1 MDKIRINLVVLV
13 ICFVEGGD
21 IDVVAGCISIHDTDQ
36 VFQSRAVLEVGSYL
50 EKSVFYFVREGVR
63 GGVESVRGG
72 VVRGKWVRT

>member
-1 MDKIRINLVVLV
+1 M
-13 ICFVEGGD
+13 
-21 IDVVAGCISIHDTDQ
+21 
-36 VFQSRAVLEVGSYL
+36 GSYL